1 MSIASQRR
9 ALRWNTGAAMAAA
22 MLACGLAGGLASA
35 PAHAQA
41 SGVKTLLDQA
51 QYWEGKGRHD
61 LAVQAWRRALELDPA
76 NAVAKRALAPA
87 AAPAPAP
94 QPTRTLAAM
103 PKPARAPAPRPVTP
117 RAAPAP
123 APALAEKPAPA
134 PRPAGPSAADRAG
147 QARVIGFR
155 ELQDNDL
162 DSAER
167 QFQSALSRNKRDA
180 DALGGLGLVDLKRG
194 RFAQAR
200 DALAQASQLGDAS
213 KWKEALESA
222 RYFASLQEA
231 QAMVARGAL
240 DDARKAAEALVRSGY
255 ADNAGAYE
263 LLADIYERQGRY
275 ADAADMYR
283 QAGGEDSANG
293 QRLQSRAARGA
304 ALAAAARG
312 DDFGAEQAFQ
322 QGIMLD
328 QNDPWIRYEFARFM
342 IRRGRVPE
350 SESLIASLSSST
362 DPDALYA
369 AAMLNADL
377 GRTANAQGLIDRIPD
392 EARSAPMRNF
402 AIGLKIDTAIIRAKQ
417 IAANGQKG
425 EAIGVLKQLGGT
437 KGLSPV
443 KQAAIAETLLDLG
456 DNFDAAAMAQQAI
469 NGPVSEIAGYEA
481 ILRVAVRTGRDDLAR
496 TAMAKATQLAAGD
509 PNGQRAVARMAASAA
524 AQQADRLRQA
534 GQFAQAFDV
543 LQSAFNAAPDSTEI
557 LSSLARLYQSGRMN
571 ARAAQ
576 TFQMILVRDPK
587 NRDALSGLME
597 TAQAAGDKSL
607 SQQAQAQLLREN
619 PNNYEVWLAAART
632 EQARGNAS
640 AATRYFKQA
649 REVYQRSS
657 GTNNG
662 ANPFASSPFAAD
674 GGQVAQQAP
683 DANPFRAQQQQQQP
697 AAPAMP
703 NPFALGGGTRLQM
716 SAPQQPSGFAP
727 QNGFGQNGY
736 GQNGAAQGGFAP
748 QGNYGAQQVP
758 TAYQGNNFAPQS
770 APAPATW
777 GGLPGNGFAGGAQNN
792 AAPFAAT
799 PQAPVDP
806 VLAGIERDIAGLAAD
821 NGPRAEVNASFRAR
835 KGEAGLS
842 QLSEMK
848 TNAQLSTGL
857 GRGRVFARAEAVVI
871 DAGRPT
877 GSGLARFGT
886 NATIEAQAIVN
897 KVASAL
903 INAETQRASGVALS
917 AGYAD
922 KLVQIE
928 GGTTPVGF
936 GSTKATWR
944 VAVTPQLSQHA
955 TARAWFERKPVT
967 DSVVAYAGTR
977 DPVTGQT
984 WGQVMRTG
992 GGVGYS
998 YENNGNGAYGDVS
1011 YNRYN
1016 GTNVASNRNVEV
1028 NVGGYMRAWHDEHS
1042 SITAGMNIN
1051 YQSYGNNQNEFTW
1064 GQGGYFSPQSFLAL
1078 SFPVRYAYEKGNLDL
1093 KVSGT
1098 PGFQSFS
1105 QNRTNLYPNDAAA
1118 QAQLDALKALNS
1130 DVRNYYDS
1138 LSKTGFGMSAQTS
1151 LYYRIGPATRVGG
1164 EVSYNTFGN
1173 YDEFRSM
1180 LGIRQSLGST
1190 K

>member
-1 MSIASQRR
+1 MSPVFNRR
-9 ALRWNTGAAMAAA
+9 SLRRNSGVALVAALMATG
-22 MLACGLAGGLASA
+22 LTSA

-41 SGVKTLLDQA
+41 SGVKALLDQA

-61 LAVQAWRRALELDPA
+61 LAQQAWRRALQIDPA
-76 NAVAKRALAPA
+76 NAVAKKALSP
-87 AAPAPAP
+87 
-94 QPTRTLAAM
+94 
-103 PKPARAPAPRPVTP
+103 
-117 RAAPAP
+117 AAPAP
-123 APALAEKPAPA
+123 APAPVAAPAPQPVRAPAPRTVAARPAPAPVAEKPAPA
-134 PRPAGPSAADRAG
+134 PRAAAPAGPSAADRAG
-147 QARVIGFR
+147 QSRVVGFR
-155 ELQDNDL
+155 ALQDNDL
-162 DSAER
+162 EGAER
-167 QFQSALSRNKRDA
+167 QFQSALNRNKRDA

-231 QAMVARGAL
+231 QAMVTRGAL
-240 DDARKAAEALVRSGY
+240 DDARKAAEALIRSGY
-255 ADNAGAYE
+255 SQNGGAYE

-275 ADAADMYR
+275 ADAADLYR
-283 QAGGEDSANG
+283 QAGGEETPNG

-304 ALAAAARG
+304 ALSAAARG

-328 QNDPWIRYEFARFM
+328 QDDPWIRYEFARFM
-342 IRRGRVPE
+342 IRRGRVSE
-350 SESLIASLSSST
+350 SESLLGSLAAST
-362 DPDALYA
+362 NPDALYA
-369 AAMLNADL
+369 AAMLNAEL
-377 GRTANAQGLIDRIPD
+377 GRTAMAQGLIDRIPD
-392 EARSAPMRNF
+392 EARSAPIRNF

-417 IAANGQKG
+417 IAATGQKG
-425 EAIGVLKQLGGT
+425 EAVGVLKQLSNT
-437 KGLSPV
+437 QGLSPL
-443 KQAAIAETLLDLG
+443 KQAAIAEALIDMG
-456 DNFDAAAMAQQAI
+456 DNFDAAALAQRAI
-469 NGPVSEIAGYEA
+469 NGQISEIAGFES

-496 TAMAKATQLAAGD
+496 TAMAKATALAAGD

-543 LQSAFNAAPDSTEI
+543 LQTAFNAAPDNNEI

-576 TFQMILVRDPK
+576 TFQMILARDPK

-597 TAQAAGDKSL
+597 TAQAAGDKQL
-607 SQQAQAQLLREN
+607 SQQAQTQLLREYGS
-619 PNNYEVWLAAART
+619 NYEVWLAAART

-649 REVYQRSS
+649 RDVYQQSS
-657 GTNNG
+657 GTSNG
-662 ANPFASSPFAAD
+662 ANPFAASPFAAD
-674 GGQVAQQAP
+674 GTAQVAAQAP
-683 DANPFRAQQQQQQP
+683 DGNPFRAQQAQPQQA

-716 SAPQQPSGFAP
+716 TAPRQ
-727 QNGFGQNGY
+727 QNGFSPQ
-736 GQNGAAQGGFAP
+736 GAMANQAGFAP
-748 QGNYGAQQVP
+748 QGNFNGA
-758 TAYQGNNFAPQS
+758 AAQGNYQAPNGFAPQS
-770 APAPATW
+770 VPAPATW

-835 KGEAGLS
+835 KGETGLS

-848 TNAQLSTGL
+848 TTAQLSTGL
-857 GRGRVFARAEAVVI
+857 GRGRVFARAEAVMI

-877 GSGLARFGT
+877 GSSLARFGR
-886 NATIEAQAIVN
+886 NATIEAQAIVD
-897 KVASAL
+897 KTASAL

-936 GSTKATWR
+936 GNTRATWR
-944 VAVTPQLSQHA
+944 VAVTPQVSQHA

-967 DSVVAYAGTR
+967 DSVVSYAGTR

-998 YENNGNGAYGDVS
+998 YESNGNGAYGDVS

-1028 NVGGYMRAWHDEHS
+1028 NVGGYMRAWSNEHS
-1042 SITAGMNIN
+1042 SITAGMNVN
-1051 YQSYGNNQNEFTW
+1051 YQTYANSQNQFTW

-1078 SFPVRYAYEKGNLDL
+1078 SFPVRYSYEKGNLDL

-1105 QNRTNLYPNDAAA
+1105 QNRTDLYPTDPAA
-1118 QAQLDALKALNS
+1118 QARLNALKATNS

-1138 LSKTGFGMSAQTS
+1138 LSKTGFGMSAQGS
-1151 LYYRIGPATRVGG
+1151 LYYKISPATRVGG
-1164 EVSYNTFGN
+1164 EVSYNTFGT

-1180 LGIRQSLGST
+1180 LGIRQALGST

>member
-1 MSIASQRR
+1 MSPAFNRR
-9 ALRWNTGAAMAAA
+9 ALRWNTGVALAAA
-22 MLACGLAGGLASA
+22 MLAGGLASA
-35 PAHAQA
+35 PVHAQA

-76 NAVAKRALAPA
+76 NAVAKRALSPA
-87 AAPAPAP
+87 AAPAPTP

-103 PKPARAPAPRPVTP
+103 PQPARAPAPRPVTP

-123 APALAEKPAPA
+123 ASASVVAEKPAPRPA
-134 PRPAGPSAADRAG
+134 APAGPSAADRAG
-147 QARVIGFR
+147 QSRVVGFR
-155 ELQDNDL
+155 ALQDNDL
-162 DSAER
+162 DSAEH
-167 QFQSALSRNKRDA
+167 QFQSALARNKRDA

-200 DALAQASQLGDAS
+200 DQLAQASQLGDAS

-231 QAMVARGAL
+231 QAMVTRGAL
-240 DDARKAAEALVRSGY
+240 DDARKAAEALIRSGY
-255 ADNAGAYE
+255 AENGGAYE

-275 ADAADMYR
+275 ADAADLYR
-283 QAGGEDSANG
+283 QAGGEDTPNG

-304 ALAAAARG
+304 ALSAAARG

-328 QNDPWIRYEFARFM
+328 QSDPWIRYEFARFM

-350 SESLIASLSSST
+350 SESLIASLASST

-369 AAMLNADL
+369 AAMLNSDL
-377 GRTANAQGLIDRIPD
+377 GRTAASQGLIDRIPD

-417 IAANGQKG
+417 IGANGQKG
-425 EAIGVLKQLGGT
+425 EAVGVLKQLGGT
-437 KGLSPV
+437 KGLSPI
-443 KQAAIAETLLDLG
+443 KQAAIAEALLDLG
-456 DNFDAAAMAQQAI
+456 DNFDAASMAQQAI
-469 NGPVSEIAGYEA
+469 NGPVAEIAGYEA

-543 LQSAFNAAPDSTEI
+543 LQTAFNAAPDSPEI
-557 LSSLARLYQSGRMN
+557 LSSLARLYQSGKMN

-619 PNNYEVWLAAART
+619 ANNYEVWLAAART

-674 GGQVAQQAP
+674 GAQVAQQAP
-683 DANPFRAQQQQQQP
+683 DANPFRAQQQQQQQP
-697 AAPAMP
+697 TAPAMP
-703 NPFALGGGTRLQM
+703 NPFTLGGGTRLQM
-716 SAPQQPSGFAP
+716 SAPQQPSSFAP
-727 QNGFGQNGY
+727 
-736 GQNGAAQGGFAP
+736 QNGAAQGGFSP
-748 QGNYGAQQVP
+748 QGNYGVQQVP
-758 TAYQGNNFAPQS
+758 AAYQGNNFTPQS

-835 KGEAGLS
+835 KGETGLS

-903 INAETQRASGVALS
+903 VNAETQRASGVALS

-922 KLVQIE
+922 KLVQVE

-936 GSTKATWR
+936 GNTRATWR
-944 VAVTPQLSQHA
+944 VAVTPQMSEHA

-967 DSVVAYAGTR
+967 DSVVSYAGTR

-1016 GTNVASNRNVEV
+1016 GTNVLSNRNVEV
-1028 NVGGYMRAWHDEHS
+1028 NVGGYMQAWRDEHS

-1051 YQSYGNNQNEFTW
+1051 YQSYANNQNQFTW

-1078 SFPVRYAYEKGNLDL
+1078 SFPIRYAYQKGNLDL
-1093 KVSGT
+1093 KVAGT

-1105 QNRTNLYPNDAAA
+1105 QNRTDLYPGDPAA
-1118 QAQLDALKALNS
+1118 QATLNALKAANS

-1180 LGIRQSLGST
+1180 LGIRQSLGNT